1 MASIATGFHVPLGRL
16 LGSQGRLAL
25 MATAGIIFLCRQI
38 MNCAGVRVL
47 LGLAGHD
54 SVRVSIL
61 FFIFVAVAIG
71 YPVSSSRRG
80 KGKIRVYVWIKGWD
94 FSLFFY
100 LQDCKVG
107 NQNSKLYTFSFFPP
121 YQHRLGLEITLF
133 FLRIASNM
141 TLHRHSSAKK
151 RQRNFRRQE

>member
-1 MASIATGFHVPLGRL
+1 M
-16 LGSQGRLAL
+16 
-25 MATAGIIFLCRQI
+25 CRQI

-47 LGLAGHD
+47 LGLVGHD
-54 SVRVSIL
+54 SVRLSIL

-71 YPVSSSRRG
+71 YPASSSRRG

-107 NQNSKLYTFSFFPP
+107 NLNSKLYAFGFFSP
-121 YQHRLGLEITLF
+121 YQHRLFQKSRFFF
-133 FLRIASNM
+133 FLRTASNK
-141 TLHRHSSAKK
+141 TPHRHSSVKK
-151 RQRNFRRQE
+151 R

>member
-1 MASIATGFHVPLGRL
+1 
-16 LGSQGRLAL
+16 
-25 MATAGIIFLCRQI
+25 

-107 NQNSKLYTFSFFPP
+107 NQNSKFYAFQIFPP
-121 YQHRLGLEITLF
+121 YQHRLCLEIKLF
-133 FLRIASNM
+133 FPRIASKNA
-141 TLHRHSSAKK
+141 AKL
-151 RQRNFRRQE
+151 RRSRIN

>member
-54 SVRVSIL
+54 SVRLSIL

-71 YPVSSSRRG
+71 YPASSSRRG

-121 YQHRLGLEITLF
+121 YQLEITLF
-133 FLRIASNM
+133 FLRIASNV
-141 TLHRHSSAKK
+141 TPHRHGSAKK